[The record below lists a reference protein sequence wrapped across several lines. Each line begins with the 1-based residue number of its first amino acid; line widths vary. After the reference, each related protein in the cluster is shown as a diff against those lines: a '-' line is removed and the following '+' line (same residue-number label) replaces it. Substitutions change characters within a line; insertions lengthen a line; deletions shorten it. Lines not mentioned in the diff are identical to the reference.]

1 MLPETPS
8 GFIPVRGLEGAIAD
22 GNSVRLNVH
31 MLTDDEISRMSQ
43 QPSRNKAP
51 LAARHLL
58 ALADS

>member
-1 MLPETPS
+1 
-8 GFIPVRGLEGAIAD
+8 
-22 GNSVRLNVH
+22 LNVH